1 MSANRAS
8 RREFLRLTSALSFAG
23 SIGGPL
29 GLNLAAIG
37 SAAAQSAPPT
47 DYRALVCVFLFGGN
61 DTANMVLPTDADSW
75 ARYQSARNQG
85 ASPIALMAP
94 GTPPDATAPGGTP
107 AALGGVLPIVP
118 KTSQPW
124 PAGTVPS
131 GTARTFALH
140 PQLPSLQSLFASGQ
154 LAILANVGTLIA
166 PTTKAQYTA
175 KQATLPRSLFSHNDQ
190 QSEWQAGA
198 AEGARIGWGGQ
209 FADALLG
216 ANSNPIFT
224 AISTSGN
231 AVMLAGQNTLQYQVA
246 ANGAIGINGIAGTS
260 LFGAATG
267 PATLNAVIT
276 APGGASLF
284 QSDYSA
290 VVNRSISAAATLN
303 QALAP
308 ITITAPTQY
317 TNPVSG
323 ALANNPLAIQLQTVS
338 RIIAANQAL
347 GARRQVFFVSIGG
360 FDTHASQN
368 AVQPIL
374 MAQIDHGLNYF
385 YSTLTSLSLQNSVTA
400 FTMSEFAR
408 TFTTNGLG
416 TDHAWGSHHMILGG
430 AVKGGD
436 IYNQFPTVGVD
447 LASTGFNNPD
457 AIGSGDLIPTVAVD
471 QYAATLGSWF
481 GASPTV
487 LSAIFPNL
495 VNFST
500 SNLGFV

>member
-246 ANGAIGINGIAGTS
+246 ANGVIGINGIAGTS

-267 PATLNAVIT
+267 PATLNAV
-276 APGGASLF
+276 
-284 QSDYSA
+284 
-290 VVNRSISAAATLN
+290 
-303 QALAP
+303 
-308 ITITAPTQY
+308 ITAPTQY

-374 MAQIDHGLNYF
+374 MAQINHGLNYF